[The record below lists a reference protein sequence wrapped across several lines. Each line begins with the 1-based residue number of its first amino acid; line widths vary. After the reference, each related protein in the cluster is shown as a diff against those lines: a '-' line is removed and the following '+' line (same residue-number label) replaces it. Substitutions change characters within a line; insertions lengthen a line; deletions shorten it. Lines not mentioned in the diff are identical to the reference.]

1 MVDEPT
7 YTDEQD
13 ELLERKKFET
23 YLIRKAWADQDF
35 KQRLIDK
42 PQSTI
47 EAELKALDPEATLG
61 ERSISVK
68 VVAEMPD
75 EVCMVIPLNPADYQ
89 LEVLSDDQLEQVA
102 GGGCSCKNQG
112 CNKCGVLCGLSL
124 DLPYTRGSF
133 RRSTIGKRSIG
144 KVDEFDDD
152 LI

>member
-102 GGGCSCKNQG
+102 GGGVPVRTRAAIN
-112 CNKCGVLCGLSL
+112 VLL
-124 DLPYTRGSF
+124 D
-133 RRSTIGKRSIG
+133 
-144 KVDEFDDD
+144 
-152 LI
+152 

>member
-7 YTDEQD
+7 HTDEQDEQD
-13 ELLERKKFET
+13 ELLERKKLET

-112 CNKCGVLCGLSL
+112 CNKCAIRLKCKL
-124 DLPYTRGSF
+124 DVDVPIIGTKIAGSPIDKL
-133 RRSTIGKRSIG
+133 R
-144 KVDEFDDD
+144 
-152 LI
+152 